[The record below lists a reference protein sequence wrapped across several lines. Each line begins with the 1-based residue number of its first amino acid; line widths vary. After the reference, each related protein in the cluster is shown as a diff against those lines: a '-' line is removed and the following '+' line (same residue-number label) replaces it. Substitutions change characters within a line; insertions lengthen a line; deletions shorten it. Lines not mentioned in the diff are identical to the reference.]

1 MSGKNWCRMALTS
14 GHVKDAF
21 PLNLLLSVL
30 SQIPMLRAIALFLMP
45 PVLAIPEAAIEG
57 QMPVGA
63 LLPHYS
69 RQEGFLQ

>member
-1 MSGKNWCRMALTS
+1 MALTS

-45 PVLAIPEAAIEG
+45 
-57 QMPVGA
+57 
-63 LLPHYS
+63 LLTIS
-69 RQEGFLQ
+69 FAKIG